1 MTLKVKS
8 ATAILS
14 SRSFVSIML
23 ILGLVVAGGTGTY
36 RAATTHSALP
46 LQINVLSN
54 RADLI
59 SGGDALVQIV
69 IPTGVSPASVKVTL
83 GGNDITKEF
92 AVRPNALY
100 EGLVTGLVNGA
111 NVLKATASGAG
122 SASITITNHP
132 NGGPIFS
139 GPQIQPWPCI
149 AGATDAQCNQPV
161 TYQFMY
167 VDVLTNQFQTYDPNN
182 PPTPGTVATT
192 TTDQGDTVPFI
203 VRVETGAQ
211 DRGQYSIAVLFDPTQ
226 GWQPWAPQK
235 AWNGKTYTTGGT
247 GCGEHHG
254 ETTPPSVLDNDA
266 LGRGFMVWSTA
277 LDHNTQNCNLV
288 VQAESLM
295 MAKEHIIETY
305 GPIRYTIGSGCSGG
319 SIYQQQAAN
328 DYPGIF
334 DGILP
339 NCSFTDSW
347 STSIEVVDCRL
358 MVDYFDNPNKWGTGI
373 AWTSTQ
379 EAAVEGEPGPNI
391 CESWINVYGFDEGGN
406 PREVTSGPGIYDVS
420 DFQSCNVPAAEAYDP
435 QTNPKGIRCDLAD
448 YMIDELGARP
458 QDGFANRPADNVGV
472 QYGLNALLSGAITP
486 AQFVDLNVK
495 LGSRDID
502 YNPVPERT
510 PADPPAIPIAY
521 RGGLFNEGNNM
532 IIPILDLRGHDVEEI
547 HTDYHSYEMRARLD
561 RSHGNHDNQVI
572 WTGPAPLAGD
582 TTFASMVA
590 GSFSS
595 PFASQALTV
604 MDDWLAAIEADKT
617 SVPLAQKVVNDK
629 PAAAHDACFDGVGN
643 EIGDQTVCQALY
655 PFYAEPRIAAGE
667 PFTGDIL
674 KCQLKALDMADYFP
688 IVFTDA
694 EWAQLQQT
702 FPTGVCDYSK
712 PGVGQQPTIP
722 WMSYSAGPGGKPLG
736 AAPVSAPLK

>member
-1 MTLKVKS
+1 MKLEIKS
-8 ATAILS
+8 AAAILS
-14 SRSFVSIML
+14 SRSFLPVLL
-23 ILGLVVAGGTGTY
+23 ILGLVVAGGSGAF

-54 RADLI
+54 RADLV
-59 SGGDALVQIV
+59 SGGDALVQIA
-69 IPTGVSPASVKVTL
+69 IPTGVSAASVKVTL
-83 GGNDITKEF
+83 GGKDITNEF
-92 AVRPNALY
+92 AVRPNGLY
-100 EGLVTGLVNGA
+100 EGLVIGLVNGA

-139 GPQIQPWPCI
+139 GPQIQPWPCL

-161 TYQFMY
+161 SYQYEY
-167 VDVLTNQFQTYDPNN
+167 VNVLTNQFQTYDPNN
-182 PPTPGTVATT
+182 SPTPGTVATT
-192 TTDQGDTVPFI
+192 TTDQGATVPFI

-211 DRGQYSIAVLFDPTQ
+211 DRGQYSIAVLFDPTK

-235 AWNGKTYTTGGT
+235 AWNGKTYVTGGS

-295 MAKEHIIETY
+295 MAKEHIVETY

-319 SIYQQQAAN
+319 AIYQQQAAN

-358 MVDYFDNPNKWGTGI
+358 MVDYFDNPNKWGTGVV
-373 AWTSTQ
+373 WTAEQ

-391 CESWINVYGFDEGGN
+391 CESWINVYGFDQGGN
-406 PREVTSGPGIYDVS
+406 PREVTTGPGIYDVS
-420 DFQSCNVPAAEAYDP
+420 DFQSCNVPAADAYDP

-448 YMIDELGARP
+448 YMIDELGSRP
-458 QDGFANRPADNVGV
+458 LDGFANRPADNVGV
-472 QYGLNALLSGAITP
+472 QYGLNALQSGAITP

-495 LGSRDID
+495 AGSRDID

-572 WTGPAPLAGD
+572 WTGPAPLGGD
-582 TTFASMVA
+582 ATFATMVA
-590 GSFSS
+590 GSFES

-604 MDDWLAAIEADKT
+604 MDEWLAAIEADKT
-617 SVPLAQKVVNDK
+617 NLPLAQKVVNDK
-629 PAAAHDACFDGVGN
+629 PTAAHDACFDGTGT
-643 EIGDQTVCQALY
+643 EITDQTICQALY

-674 KCQLKALDMADYFP
+674 KCQLKALDMADYYP

-712 PGVGQQPTIP
+712 PGVDQQPTIP
-722 WMSYSAGPGGKPLG
+722 WMSYAAGPGGKPLG
-736 AAPVSAPLK
+736 PAPVSAPLK

>member
-1 MTLKVKS
+1 MKPGVTDAS
-8 ATAILS
+8 AILS
-14 SRSFVSIML
+14 SRSFL
-23 ILGLVVAGGTGTY
+23 IALFSLGLAVAGGSGAY
-36 RAATTHSALP
+36 NAATLPAALP
-46 LQINVLSN
+46 LQINILSN

-59 SGGDALVQIV
+59 SGGDALVQVV
-69 IPTGVSPASVKVTL
+69 IPSGVSPLSVKVTL
-83 GGNDITKEF
+83 GSNDITNEF
-92 AVRPNALY
+92 AVRPNSLY
-100 EGLVTGLVNGA
+100 EGLVTGIANGP
-111 NVLKATASGAG
+111 NVLKATAKGTG
-122 SASITITNHP
+122 SAAITITNHP

-139 GPQIQPWPCI
+139 GPQIQPWPCL

-161 TYQFMY
+161 TYQYMY
-167 VDVLTNQFQTYDPNN
+167 EDVLTNQFQPYDPNN

-192 TTDQGDTVPFI
+192 TTDQGVTVPFI

-211 DRGQYSIAVLFDPTQ
+211 DRGQYSVAVLFDPSK
-226 GWQPWAPQK
+226 GWQPWTPQK
-235 AWNGKTYTTGGT
+235 AWNGKTYVTGGS
-247 GCGEHHG
+247 GCGNHHG

-305 GPIRYTIGSGCSGG
+305 GPIGYTIGSGCSGG
-319 SIYQQQAAN
+319 AIYQQQAAN

-347 STSIEVVDCRL
+347 STAVEVVDCRL
-358 MVDYFDNPNKWGTGI
+358 MVDYFDNPNKWGTGV

-406 PREVTSGPGIYDVS
+406 PREVTSGPGIYDLS
-420 DFQSCNVPAAEAYDP
+420 NFQSCNVPANEAYDP
-435 QTNPKGIRCDLAD
+435 QTNPTGIRCDLAD
-448 YMIDELGARP
+448 YFINELGARP

-472 QYGLNALLSGAITP
+472 QYGLNALLSGAISP

-495 LGSRDID
+495 AGSRDID

-510 PADPPAIPIAY
+510 AADPPAISVAY

-532 IIPILDLRGHDVEEI
+532 VIPILDLRGHDVEEI

-561 RSHGNHDNQVI
+561 RSNGNHDNQVI

-582 TTFASMVA
+582 TTFATMVA

-604 MDDWLAAIEADKT
+604 MDNWLAAIAADKT
-617 SVPLAQKVVNDK
+617 NVPLAQKVANDK
-629 PAAAHDACFDGVGN
+629 PAAAHDACFDGTGN
-643 EIGDQTVCQALY
+643 EITDQTICQTLY

-674 KCQLKALDMADYFP
+674 KCQLKALDMADYYP
-688 IVFTDA
+688 IQFTDA
-694 EWAQLQQT
+694 EWTQLQQT
-702 FPTGVCDYSK
+702 FPSGVCDYSK
-712 PGVGQQPTIP
+712 AGVDQQPTIP
-722 WMSYSAGPGGKPLG
+722 WMSYASGPGGQPLG
-736 AAPVSAPLK
+736 PAPVSAPLN